1 MQSVSEDTPLWDE
14 DDALD
19 EAEAEAKAKGK
30 PKKKAAKPAAKP
42 SAKAAAGAVVP
53 KVKKAAAKA
62 AKSGAAAA
70 KVTHDEESAIRKP
83 VTDCQLAAAPMCD
96 GKTQDS
102 VAEVSSGAHPWA
114 LTSSQAVAAK
124 LKKST
129 DITADKIVED
139 EPLEFGAAPDE
150 DEEEAA
156 DRLPGEVTWE
166 REALVSTKS
175 ECTPTPPYPSTEPQ
189 NRDLSS

>member
-1 MQSVSEDTPLWDE
+1 M
-14 DDALD
+14 
-19 EAEAEAKAKGK
+19 
-30 PKKKAAKPAAKP
+30 
-42 SAKAAAGAVVP
+42 
-53 KVKKAAAKA
+53 
-62 AKSGAAAA
+62 
-70 KVTHDEESAIRKP
+70 
-83 VTDCQLAAAPMCD
+83 
-96 GKTQDS
+96 
-102 VAEVSSGAHPWA
+102 SSGAHPWA

-129 DITADKIVED
+129 DITASKIVED

-175 ECTPTPPYPSTEPQ
+175 ECTPTLPCPSTVPH
-189 NRDLSS
+189 NRGGLST